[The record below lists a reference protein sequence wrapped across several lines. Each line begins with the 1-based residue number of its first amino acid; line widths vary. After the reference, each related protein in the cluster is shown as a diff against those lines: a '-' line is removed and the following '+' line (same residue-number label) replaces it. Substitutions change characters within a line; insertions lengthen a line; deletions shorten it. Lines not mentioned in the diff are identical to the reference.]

1 MQFSL
6 FFLNSHS
13 FHIYIKVQNHTLQ
26 PGQLNVTQE
35 TYDSVVLQQLRELWT
50 NYGTLDE
57 IWFDGG
63 LVLLRKVQLLKN
75 ISVFYV
81 LLDIHRL

>member
-13 FHIYIKVQNHTLQ
+13 YHIHIKVQNHTLQ

-50 NYGTLDE
+50 KYGTLDE

-63 LVLLRKVQLLKN
+63 LVLLTKVYLFIN

>member
-1 MQFSL
+1 
-6 FFLNSHS
+6 
-13 FHIYIKVQNHTLQ
+13 LQ

>member
-1 MQFSL
+1 MYLLQNHLRLSEM
-6 FFLNSHS
+6 
-13 FHIYIKVQNHTLQ
+13 IYIKVQNRTLK

-50 NYGTLDE
+50 KYGILNE

-63 LVLLRKVQLLKN
+63 LVL
-75 ISVFYV
+75 
-81 LLDIHRL
+81 